1 MLPERECALCVLC
14 LPGVTPALMRA
25 IYQRFGSFA
34 AFLAEE
40 GKNTPPAL
48 EPLLRAYG
56 KNPGQYQQLAE
67 ILADELRQGGI
78 IPLAISEDD
87 YPALLREINRPPP
100 VLYIKGAI
108 EQLTLPQIAIVG
120 SRRASHGALDD
131 ARAFAADLAG
141 SGFVITSGLAVGIDG
156 AAHRGALTTGTT
168 IAVVGTG
175 LDIIYPRQH
184 RALWDEIID
193 RGGAIVSEF
202 PLGFGVRAENFPQR
216 NRLISGLSLGV
227 LVVEAALRSGSLI
240 TARLAME
247 QGREVFAVPGSIHN
261 TQVKGCHQLIREGAI
276 LVETSLDI
284 VSQLGGMLAYK
295 AEEAAAFGGGDQT
308 LPPEESALLA
318 TMGFDPVD
326 MDTLLARVGMGVSEL
341 SALLL
346 NLELLGRVE
355 NRGGSYLRVH

>member
-1 MLPERECALCVLC
+1 MVSERQCALQILC
-14 LPGVTPALMRA
+14 LPGITPALMGA

-34 AFLAEE
+34 AFLSAQR
-40 GKNTPPAL
+40 GNAPAALDSLLRCYDKNPAL
-48 EPLLRAYG
+48 
-56 KNPGQYQQLAE
+56 YQQQADA
-67 ILADELRQGGI
+67 LADQLEQQGI

-100 VLYIKGAI
+100 LLYVTGSLP
-108 EQLTLPQIAIVG
+108 QLSLPQIAIVG
-120 SRRASHGALDD
+120 SRRASRGALED
-131 ARAFAADLAG
+131 ARAFAADLAA
-141 SGFVITSGLAVGIDG
+141 SGFAVTSGLALGIDG
-156 AAHRGALTTGTT
+156 AAHRGALATGTT

-175 LDIIYPRQH
+175 LDVMYPRQH
-184 RALWDEIID
+184 AALRDEILAT
-193 RGGAIVSEF
+193 GGAIVSEF

-216 NRLISGLSLGV
+216 NRIISGLSLGV

-261 TQVKGCHQLIREGAI
+261 PQVKGCHQLIREGAM

-295 AEEAAAFGGGDQT
+295 VEEAAVGRSE
-308 LPPEESALLA
+308 LPAGEAAVLA
-318 TMGFDPVD
+318 AMGFDPVD
-326 MDTLLARVGMGVSEL
+326 MDTLLARVGMEVPQL
-341 SALLL
+341 AALLL

-355 NRGGSYLRVH
+355 NRGGSYLRIR